1 MNKIEFNNACYE
13 VLEILKYVKKE
24 DLLKIPQEEIQML
37 ERNANLNCN
46 FKYDPQRSI
55 KEQNVSKLAK
65 GIIAVYF
72 SKYVASPKQREKII
86 LKQKNDL
93 KIIEYEKKEK
103 YNVDNLF
110 KIVTKTNIE
119 NEENVNMQLIE
130 YKKDKWYKKIFRK
143 ILKIFK
149 RM

>member
-1 MNKIEFNNACYE
+1 MYKIEFNNACYE

-24 DLLKIPQEEIQML
+24 DLLKIPLEDLQML

-72 SKYVASPKQREKII
+72 SKYVTSPKQREKII

-93 KIIEYEKKEK
+93 KIIEYDGNNYLRDKQHHIVLVMEEDKK
-103 YNVDNLF
+103 YLD
-110 KIVTKTNIE
+110 
-119 NEENVNMQLIE
+119 
-130 YKKDKWYKKIFRK
+130 R
-143 ILKIFK
+143 
-149 RM
+149 